1 MEQGAGRAAA
11 ECGGSGMGDL
21 QVPGHCCPLLSV
33 VKSPGGTETRV
44 RTFMD
49 LGVRRAHEGGI
60 FTVPVWPLPAR
71 SVQFLIF
78 IAPAFVNILIQI
90 HVPPYAPALHDTHS
104 YSARH
109 LALRALP
116 SFKE

>member
-1 MEQGAGRAAA
+1 
-11 ECGGSGMGDL
+11 
-21 QVPGHCCPLLSV
+21 
-33 VKSPGGTETRV
+33 
-44 RTFMD
+44 MD

-90 HVPPYAPALHDTHS
+90 HVPTP
-104 YSARH
+104 
-109 LALRALP
+109 LP
-116 SFKE
+116 CTIPIPTQQGTLLSEPFLLSRNEEGKKGRCL